1 MTESLGRIITK
12 YLTATILWTFL
23 LSIVGSSQTAE
34 PTPIPHGT
42 IEYYQKQL
50 VIQEKKDIESNEPRE
65 RHEQFD
71 IVDLVNDEWHASVGM
86 LSLDNKKNGNT
97 IFTLQLG
104 FLEGQRGGT
113 LEGYKE
119 TIKYRPPFLP
129 KITID
134 TSSNPI
140 ELPLIQS
147 GFSGGFSAIDGVEQP
162 PAFAY
167 ETMSEFVMTNE
178 QVDEL
183 MRASLMNV
191 TYGERQFSV
200 SPDGLLRFKK
210 FIERERRITKLS
222 SEYAKSKKRKS
233 T

>member
-1 MTESLGRIITK
+1 MN
-12 YLTATILWTFL
+12 YLLKMCSVVF
-23 LSIVGSSQTAE
+23 VSSVICMAQTAE
-34 PTPIPHGT
+34 PTPIPPRT
-42 IEYYQKQL
+42 IEHYQKQL

-104 FLEGQRGGT
+104 FLEGQLGGT
-113 LEGYKE
+113 MEGYKE

-140 ELPLIQS
+140 ELPLIQA
-147 GFSGGFSAIDGVEQP
+147 GFSGGSNVFDGVEQP
-162 PAFAY
+162 PSFRY

-183 MRASLMNV
+183 MRASSMNV

-200 SPDGLLRFKK
+200 SPDGLLRFQK
-210 FIERERRITKLS
+210 FIERERRLTKLS
-222 SEYAKSKKRKS
+222 FEYAKSTKQKS
-233 T
+233 TK